1 MTLEC
6 KKKGS
11 ESSFSINVSIRSL
24 TILHFRKD
32 QRSDLD
38 PDLPIID
45 PNAVVQTL
53 RNAKFLNF
61 AHPLP
66 MSRFLTIS

>member
-1 MTLEC
+1 MTLGC

-11 ESSFSINVSIRSL
+11 GSSFSINVSIRSL

-38 PDLPIID
+38 QDLPIID
-45 PNAVVQTL
+45 PNASKGSFKRYVTP
-53 RNAKFLNF
+53 N
-61 AHPLP
+61 
-66 MSRFLTIS
+66 S